1 MKIYLTQGSNP
12 ERIMVFILN
21 IVYRVSPSHKFGN
34 SYGGIRARVVIFE
47 CKNYAGQ
54 VNPQQ
59 IYTTERYLNVG
70 ALRSICFL
78 LSRQPPHEHAEL
90 AAAGAMRETGK
101 LLVLLSNVDLVA
113 MLKIKDVQL
122 ARRTNIPKPDN
133 DPTIVLD
140 QKIYDLIARLPR

>member
-1 MKIYLTQGSNP
+1 
-12 ERIMVFILN
+12 
-21 IVYRVSPSHKFGN
+21 
-34 SYGGIRARVVIFE
+34 VVIFE

-54 VNPQQ
+54 VGPQHS
-59 IYTTERYLNVG
+59 YTTERYVGVG
-70 ALRSICFL
+70 ALRPICFL

-101 LLVLLSNVDLVA
+101 LLVFLSDVDLIA

-122 ARRTNIPKPDN
+122 ARTTNIPKPDN

-140 QKIYDLIARLPR
+140 QKIYEFIARLPR